1 MCVGIGSIIVLTI
14 RSEFNTFITPYEMQV
29 ITFTLYQAFLSAAI
43 SLLLAIPISR
53 AIHRN
58 HFYYKDLIISV
69 IGILFVLP
77 ILVVIL
83 AVINIFG
90 TNGII
95 NQIFSYLGFER
106 FSIYGLIGIL
116 IGHILINLPFA
127 VRLLISGWS
136 MIPTEHVRLAK
147 QLGFDT
153 RAFFKYIELPMLV
166 KIAPSI
172 FTIIF
177 LYCSLTF
184 SIALVLGGGPSATT
198 VELAIYQTII
208 FEGDLAAAAKL
219 STFQLIL
226 LTFILI
232 LSTKSSGHMFVE
244 QTILLKNDI
253 RGPKTNF
260 THWLDYF
267 FIILFCT
274 FIFLP
279 ILVIVLKGL
288 ANITIPSDNFILPA
302 INSLLVALLATLIN
316 LIVSFSLC
324 LLIVDEKQKSLRTFF
339 EVGSF
344 SIICVSPL
352 VFGTAL
358 FLLLFEYIDISANA
372 LLLTG
377 VTNGVL
383 MIPISMAIL
392 LPGFKRLKARYGK
405 LMNILGIPGTSE
417 LVKFYVPLLKK
428 NIKFSCA
435 LVFALSIGDLGI
447 IVLFSGTE
455 IGTLPMYLYR
465 LIGSY
470 RMDEAYFVAMILLLM
485 AFVSFW
491 LIENGNL
498 NVFKRKKMSN

>member
-1 MCVGIGSIIVLTI
+1 M
-14 RSEFNTFITPYEMQV
+14 
-29 ITFTLYQAFLSAAI
+29 
-43 SLLLAIPISR
+43 
-53 AIHRN
+53 
-58 HFYYKDLIISV
+58 YKR
-69 IGILFVLP
+69 
-77 ILVVIL
+77 
-83 AVINIFG
+83 
-90 TNGII
+90 
-95 NQIFSYLGFER
+95 Q
-106 FSIYGLIGIL
+106 
-116 IGHILINLPFA
+116 
-127 VRLLISGWS
+127 
-136 MIPTEHVRLAK
+136 
-147 QLGFDT
+147 
-153 RAFFKYIELPMLV
+153 
-166 KIAPSI
+166 
-172 FTIIF
+172 
-177 LYCSLTF
+177 
-184 SIALVLGGGPSATT
+184 
-198 VELAIYQTII
+198 
-208 FEGDLAAAAKL
+208 
-219 STFQLIL
+219 
-226 LTFILI
+226 
-232 LSTKSSGHMFVE
+232 
-244 QTILLKNDI
+244 
-253 RGPKTNF
+253 
-260 THWLDYF
+260 
-267 FIILFCT
+267 
-274 FIFLP
+274 
-279 ILVIVLKGL
+279 
-288 ANITIPSDNFILPA
+288 A

-358 FLLLFEYIDISANA
+358 FLILFEYIDISANA

-405 LMNILGIPGTSE
+405 LMNIIGIPGTSE

-498 NVFKRKKMSN
+498 NVFKRKKMSD